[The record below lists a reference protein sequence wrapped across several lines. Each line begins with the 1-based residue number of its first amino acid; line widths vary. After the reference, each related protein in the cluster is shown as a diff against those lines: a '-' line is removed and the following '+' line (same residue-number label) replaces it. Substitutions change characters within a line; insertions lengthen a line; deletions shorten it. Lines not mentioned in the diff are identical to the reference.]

1 MISTRA
7 FIACLL
13 LMLSTATQSND
24 RDVVIYFDFQ
34 TGFTGQ
40 SIKLVVDGKDLLEK
54 DGVKSNPSIGL
65 ALQYVYRTNAGSK
78 RIVVIVNGKE
88 TLKQELRIET
98 DTYIGI
104 MQSGADSL
112 LMISKKPFLYD

>member
-1 MISTRA
+1 MINTRA

-13 LMLSTATQSND
+13 LMLSTATQSNG

-54 DGVKSNPSIGL
+54 DGVKSNPSTGL

-104 MQSGADSL
+104 IQSGADSL